1 MFDQSIVQA
10 LDLGQVENG
19 SLIAIGVCVVI
30 VLLVLKFISSLVVRL
45 VMSIVFAG
53 LGVALFSQRASVV
66 DCAKQLRD
74 EATVSVSVDAV
85 PAPGGDGAVTC
96 TFFGQDVTIDL
107 NGG

>member
-1 MFDQSIVQA
+1 VFDQSIVQA

-19 SLIAIGVCVVI
+19 SLIAVGVCVVI

-45 VMSIVFAG
+45 VMSVIFAG
-53 LGVALFSQRASVV
+53 LGVALFSQRSSVV
-66 DCAKQLRD
+66 DCANQLRE
-74 EATVSVSVDAV
+74 EASVSVSEEATPTTDT
-85 PAPGGDGAVTC
+85 DGTITC

>member
-1 MFDQSIVQA
+1 VFDQSIVQA

-45 VMSIVFAG
+45 VMSVIFAG
-53 LGVALFSQRASVV
+53 LGVALFSQRSSVV
-66 DCAKQLRD
+66 DCANQLRE
-74 EATVSVSVDAV
+74 EASVSVSEEATPTTDT
-85 PAPGGDGAVTC
+85 DGTITC

>member
-45 VMSIVFAG
+45 VMSLIFAG
-53 LGVALFSQRASVV
+53 LGIALYSQRASVV
-66 DCAKQLRD
+66 DCANQLRE
-74 EATVSVSVDAV
+74 EASVAVAPDA
-85 PAPGGDGAVTC
+85 APSAGDGAVTC

>member
-1 MFDQSIVQA
+1 VFDQSIVQA

-30 VLLVLKFISSLVVRL
+30 VLLVLKFISSLVVL
-45 VMSIVFAG
+45 AG
-53 LGVALFSQRASVV
+53 LGVALFSQRSSVV
-66 DCAKQLRD
+66 DCANQLRE
-74 EATVSVSVDAV
+74 EASVSVSAETAATAGV
-85 PAPGGDGAVTC
+85 DGAVTC